1 MEDTPIGDQRVVH
14 QEFLEQLKRSPEGWY
29 ETALPWKGNHPPLPD
44 NKLGSL
50 KRLATLLHRLKR
62 NGKLQEYDA
71 IIREQLEEGV
81 VEEAEMPAK
90 GKEFYIP
97 HKAVIRENAASTKMR
112 IVYDASARAKD
123 TAPSLNECLET
134 GPPLQNQIWR
144 VLVHGRFHA
153 VAIAG
158 DIRKA
163 FLQVRI
169 REEDRDA
176 LRFHWIDRE
185 NPEKV
190 RTLLLRVPCLVWAH
204 HPFYLGASFS
214 ITSKFVSRIIL
225 RQYQRLRGDCTWMTY

>member
-1 MEDTPIGDQRVVH
+1 M
-14 QEFLEQLKRSPEGWY
+14 PE
-29 ETALPWKGNHPPLPD
+29 

-50 KRLATLLHRLKR
+50 KRPPPPSTFLQQLKR
-62 NGKLQEYDA
+62 NGKFEEYDA
-71 IIREQLEEGV
+71 IIREQREEGV
-81 VEEAEMPAK
+81 VEGAEMPAQ

-97 HKAVIRENAASTKMR
+97 HKAVIRENAATTKMR

-123 TAPSLNECLET
+123 TAPSLNGCLET

-144 VLVHGRFHA
+144 VLVRGRFYA
-153 VAIAG
+153 VAIGG

-163 FLQVRI
+163 FLRVRI
-169 REEDRDA
+169 GEEDRDA

-190 RTLLLRVPCLVWAH
+190 RTLRFSRALFGLDLS
-204 HPFYLGASFS
+204 PFFLGASFS
-214 ITSKFVSRIIL
+214 ITWKFVSRIIL